1 MRGHSVR
8 VKLGLCAWL
17 GVVCPALMSCDSMY
31 YKTWEQFGYEK
42 RDLFVAS
49 VEDASES
56 QAEAKEQ
63 FQSALD
69 EFLAVTG
76 AEGGELEAAY
86 RGLNAELSDSEA
98 AAQRVSDRVDD
109 VADVAGALFT
119 EWESELEQ
127 YTNADLRR
135 ASERTLR
142 ETRQSYEQMIAA
154 MRRTE
159 SKMEPI
165 LVKFRDN
172 VLFLKHNLN
181 AQAVAALSG
190 ISEDLKVE
198 VAALISD
205 MEASI
210 AEAEQFINKIEK

>member
-1 MRGHSVR
+1 MRPRSGWINAGWWVC
-8 VKLGLCAWL
+8 LGALCATM
-17 GVVCPALMSCDSMY
+17 AACDSMY
-31 YKTWEQFGYEK
+31 YKTWEQLGYEK

-76 AEGGELEAAY
+76 AEGGELEATY
-86 RGLNAELSDSEA
+86 RRLNAELEDSEA
-98 AAQRVSDRVDD
+98 AAERVSGRVDE
-109 VADVAGALFT
+109 VADVAQALFA

-127 YTNADLRR
+127 YNNADLRR

-142 ETRQSYEQMIAA
+142 DTKQSYEQMIAA

-159 SKMEPI
+159 SKMAPI
-165 LVKFRDN
+165 LTKFNDN

-181 AQAVAALSG
+181 AQAVASLSG
-190 ISEDLKVE
+190 ISDELKSD
-198 VAALISD
+198 VAALIAD
-205 MEASI
+205 METSI
-210 AEAEQFINKIEK
+210 AEAEQFINKIDK